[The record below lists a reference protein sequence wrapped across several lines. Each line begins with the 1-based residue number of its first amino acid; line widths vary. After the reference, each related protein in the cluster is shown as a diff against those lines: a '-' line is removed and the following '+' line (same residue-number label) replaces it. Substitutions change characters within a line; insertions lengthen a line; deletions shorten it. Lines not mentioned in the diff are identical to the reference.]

1 MRWYR
6 DHPFSVDL
14 LLSASNGT
22 GLSIQNPLSRPP
34 ETKRLEHVLG
44 GISLMAGRSISI
56 YQ

>member
-14 LLSASNGT
+14 LLPASKGI
-22 GLSIQNPLSRPP
+22 GLNIRNPLSRLP

-44 GISLMAGRSISI
+44 GISLMT
-56 YQ
+56 